1 MTAGAL
7 AGDDLALAQSL
18 CDHGA
23 SLFRR
28 GLSGGSSGNITARLA
43 DGRFLV
49 TPTGLPLGAMTPADL
64 AVLAP
69 DGTHQVGRE
78 PSKEWPLHQAFY
90 ATRPQTG
97 AVVHLHSTY
106 ATAWSLLEGLD
117 AGNVLPPVTPYAI
130 MRLGKVALLPFF
142 VPGDPAMGDAVRG
155 LKGRHAAV
163 LLANHGPVVAAPT
176 LNAAVDGMEE
186 FEETAK
192 LLILT
197 RGQPRR
203 LLTEA
208 EVAALV
214 ARYDVEWG

>member
-1 MTAGAL
+1 MSAAL
-7 AGDDLALAQSL
+7 QGNDLALAQAL

-23 SLFRR
+23 SMFAR
-28 GLSGGSSGNITARLA
+28 GLTGGSSGNISARLD

-49 TPTGLPLGAMTPADL
+49 TPTGLSLGAMTPADL
-64 AVLAP
+64 AVLAT
-69 DGTHQVGRE
+69 DGSHLGGRK
-78 PSKEWPLHQAFY
+78 PSKEWPLHAAFY

-106 ATAWSLLEGLD
+106 ATAWSLMEGLD
-117 AGNVLPPVTPYAI
+117 PGNVLPPITPYAI

-142 VPGDPAMGDAVRG
+142 VPGDAAMGDAVRG
-155 LKGRHAAV
+155 LNGRHAAV
-163 LLANHGPVVAAPT
+163 LLANHGPVVSAPT
-176 LNAAVDGMEE
+176 LDDAVNGMEE

-197 RGQPRR
+197 AGQPRR
-203 LLTEA
+203 LLTGA

-214 ARYDVEWG
+214 ARYNVEWD

>member
-1 MTAGAL
+1 MSAALQGA
-7 AGDDLALAQSL
+7 DLALAQAL

-23 SLFRR
+23 SLFAR
-28 GLSGGSSGNITARLA
+28 GLTGGSSGNISARLD

-49 TPTGLPLGAMTPADL
+49 TPTGLSLGAMTPADL

-69 DGTHQVGRE
+69 DGSHLGGRK
-78 PSKEWPLHQAFY
+78 PSKEWPLHEAFY
-90 ATRPQTG
+90 ATRPGTG

-106 ATAWSLLEGLD
+106 ATAWSLMEGLD
-117 AGNVLPPVTPYAI
+117 PGNVLPPITPYAI

-142 VPGDPAMGDAVRG
+142 VPGDAAMGDAVRG
-155 LKGRHAAV
+155 LNGRHAAV
-163 LLANHGPVVAAPT
+163 LLANHGPVVSAPT
-176 LNAAVDGMEE
+176 LEDAVNGMEE

-197 RGQPRR
+197 AGQPRR

-214 ARYDVEWG
+214 ARYNVEWD

>member
-1 MTAGAL
+1 MSAALQGA
-7 AGDDLALAQSL
+7 DLALAQAL

-23 SLFRR
+23 SLFSR
-28 GLSGGSSGNITARLA
+28 GLTGGSSGNITARLS

-49 TPTGLPLGAMTPADL
+49 SPTGLSLGAMSPADL

-69 DGTHQVGRE
+69 DGTHIAGRK
-78 PSKEWPLHQAFY
+78 PSKEWPLHAAFY

-106 ATAWSLLEGLD
+106 ATAWSLNPGLD
-117 AGNVLPPVTPYAI
+117 AGNVLPPITPYAI

-142 VPGDPAMGDAVRG
+142 VPGDAAMGDAVRG
-155 LKGRHAAV
+155 LQGRHAAV
-163 LLANHGPVVAAPT
+163 LLANHGPVVSAPT
-176 LNAAVDGMEE
+176 LDDAVNGMEE

-197 RGQPRR
+197 AGQPRR
-203 LLTEA
+203 LLSEA

-214 ARYDVEWG
+214 ARYNVEWD

>member
-1 MTAGAL
+1 MSPAL
-7 AGDDLALAQSL
+7 QGVNLALAQAL
-18 CDHGA
+18 CDQGA
-23 SLFRR
+23 SLFAR
-28 GLSGGSSGNITARLA
+28 GLTGGSSGNISARLD

-49 TPTGLPLGAMTPADL
+49 TPTGLSLGAMTPADL

-69 DGTHQVGRE
+69 DGSHLGGRK
-78 PSKEWPLHQAFY
+78 PSKEWPLHAAFY

-106 ATAWSLLEGLD
+106 ATAWSLMQGLD
-117 AGNVLPPVTPYAI
+117 PGNVLPPITPYAI

-142 VPGDPAMGDAVRG
+142 VPGDAAMGDAVRG
-155 LKGRHAAV
+155 LNGRHAAV
-163 LLANHGPVVAAPT
+163 LLANHGPVVSAPT
-176 LNAAVDGMEE
+176 LDDAVNGMEE

-197 RGQPRR
+197 AGQPRR

-214 ARYDVEWG
+214 ARYNVEWD

>member
-1 MTAGAL
+1 MSPAL
-7 AGDDLALAQSL
+7 QGVNLALAQAL
-18 CDHGA
+18 CDQGA
-23 SLFRR
+23 SLFAR
-28 GLSGGSSGNITARLA
+28 GLTGGSSGNISARLD

-49 TPTGLPLGAMTPADL
+49 TPTGLSLGAMTPADL

-69 DGTHQVGRE
+69 DGSHLGGRK
-78 PSKEWPLHQAFY
+78 PSKEWPLHAAFY

-106 ATAWSLLEGLD
+106 ATAWSLMQGLD
-117 AGNVLPPVTPYAI
+117 PGNVLPPITPYAI

-142 VPGDPAMGDAVRG
+142 VPGDAAMGDAVHG
-155 LKGRHAAV
+155 LNGRHAAV
-163 LLANHGPVVAAPT
+163 LLANHGPVVSAPT
-176 LNAAVDGMEE
+176 LDDAVNGMEE

-197 RGQPRR
+197 AGQPRR

-214 ARYDVEWG
+214 ARYNVEWD